1 MTTSS
6 ASEKAPPHTA
16 LVTGATGF
24 IGGHLVRHLAR
35 LGWKV
40 HALARQVS
48 KDPDIAIAATWHSY
62 DGEYESVSRAVA
74 SSEPDVVFHLASL
87 FLSEHKPEQIDALVN
102 ANLRFGMHL
111 LEAMHQHNVRR
122 LINTGTSWQHYNNAD
137 YDPVNLYAATKQ
149 AFEAI
154 IDYYCNAHQFSA
166 ITLKLFDTYGPGDTR
181 AKLVPKLLQVAKT
194 GEVLNMSG
202 GGQEVAILHVYDV
215 VEGARA
221 AISILEEGMHR
232 KYALT
237 PNSNLT
243 IRELVSL
250 LEKALNTRLNVEWGV
265 LPSLQRRVDAPPKL
279 RKLSNWTASYEFPE
293 GLGMV
298 IGLNDFG

>member
-1 MTTSS
+1 MTTPNAS
-6 ASEKAPPHTA
+6 AQSPAQAA

-24 IGGHLVRHLAR
+24 IGGHLVRHLAG

-48 KDPDIAIAATWHSY
+48 TDPDIEPAATWHRY
-62 DGEYESVSRAVA
+62 DGDYESILRAVA
-74 SSEPDVVFHLASL
+74 SSAPDVVFHLASL
-87 FLSEHKPEQIDALVN
+87 FLSEHKPEHIDELVN

-166 ITLKLFDTYGPGDTR
+166 ITLKLFDTYGPGDKR
-181 AKLVPKLLQVAKT
+181 AKLVPKLLQVAKND
-194 GEVLNMSG
+194 GVLRMSEG
-202 GGQEVAILHVYDV
+202 WQEVAILHVYDV
-215 VEGARA
+215 VKGACA
-221 AISILEEGMHR
+221 AFSNLEQGMHR
-232 KYALT
+232 KYALM

-243 IRELVSL
+243 IREVVSL
-250 LEKALNTRLNVEWGV
+250 LEKALNRPLNVEWGA
-265 LPSLQRRVDAPPKL
+265 LPKLQRRVDTPPTL
-279 RKLSNWTASYEFPE
+279 HKLSNWTATYEFPE
-293 GLGMV
+293 GLGV
-298 IGLNDFG
+298 QFEELKH